1 MTRKL
6 LDGKEVEELED
17 PVELK
22 IITRCPQKYKLID
35 METGISRIYR
45 KFTRRYKMGL
55 ERSRWK
61 ITN

>member
-17 PVELK
+17 TIELK

-35 METGISRIYR
+35 METGQEYIGNLPEDT
-45 KFTRRYKMGL
+45 KWD
-55 ERSRWK
+55 WK
-61 ITN
+61 EVDGK

>member
-35 METGISRIYR
+35 METGQEYTGNLPEDT
-45 KFTRRYKMGL
+45 KWD
-55 ERSRWK
+55 WK
-61 ITN
+61 EVDGK

>member
-35 METGISRIYR
+35 METGQEYIGNLPEDT
-45 KFTRRYKMGL
+45 KWD
-55 ERSRWK
+55 WK
-61 ITN
+61 EVDGK